1 MLDELIKEI
10 EKKRNEERNEKREA
24 IKQGMI
30 DEMKKHTL
38 RENIEHMIQ
47 SLAKI
52 GLERTLLN
60 MLSDST
66 EIQKA
71 QEMGAIVAFST
82 ICESLK
88 AALDNSLPNE
98 CTKISRSI

>member
-10 EKKRNEERNEKREA
+10 EKKRDEKREA
-24 IKQGMI
+24 LKQGMI

-60 MLSDST
+60 MLSDRT

-88 AALDNSLPNE
+88 AALDNSLPD
-98 CTKISRSI
+98 

>member
-1 MLDELIKEI
+1 MIDELIKEI
-10 EKKRNEERNEKREA
+10 EKKRDEKREA

-60 MLSDST
+60 MLSDRT

>member
-10 EKKRNEERNEKREA
+10 EKKRDEKREA

-60 MLSDST
+60 MLSDRT

-88 AALDNSLPNE
+88 AALDNSL
-98 CTKISRSI
+98 SD

>member
-10 EKKRNEERNEKREA
+10 EKKRDEKREA

-30 DEMKKHTL
+30 DEMKKHTV

-60 MLSDST
+60 MLSDRT

-88 AALDNSLPNE
+88 AALDNSL
-98 CTKISRSI
+98 SD

>member
-1 MLDELIKEI
+1 MIDELIKEI
-10 EKKRNEERNEKREA
+10 EKKRDEKREA

-60 MLSDST
+60 MLSDRT

-98 CTKISRSI
+98 CTKVSRSI